1 VDIAVIGT
9 GYVGLVSGACLADR
23 GHRVVCVDVD
33 ADKVRAIN
41 EGVAPIHE
49 AGLEALLARTVGVSL
64 RATTDLAG
72 AVAGAELTL
81 LCVGTPS
88 RDGDID
94 LTQIVG
100 SAEQVGAALRGR
112 TGYHVVAVKST
123 VIPGTT
129 DDVVLPALERASGL
143 RAGPDFGVGMNPE
156 FLTEGQALQ
165 DFLNP
170 DRIVVGGV
178 DARTQ
183 EVLARVYES
192 FQEAPLLRVNN
203 RTAEMIKYA
212 SNAMLATQI
221 SFANEIG
228 NLCAAVGGVDVVD
241 VMEGVHL
248 SHYLQPFVAGAPGG
262 RVRAPLASFLE
273 AGCGFGGSC
282 LPKDVTALTAQG
294 RKVGAP
300 MPVLEAVL
308 ATNALQPS
316 RMIRL
321 LERHLPDLRGV
332 PVSVL
337 GLAFKP
343 DTDDVR
349 ESPAIPIIRD
359 LVARGAEVCGYDPV
373 AGPAAR
379 AALGAYDIA
388 YAESLEEAVASAR
401 ALLLV
406 TRWDEFQRL
415 PDLVALRD
423 PQPLVVDGRRILD
436 PDRFHHYEGIGRG

>member
-1 VDIAVIGT
+1 MDIAVIGT

-33 ADKVRAIN
+33 PDKVRAIN

-49 AGLEALLARTVGVSL
+49 AGLEALLARTVGAPL
-64 RATTDLAG
+64 QATTDLAG
-72 AVAGAELTL
+72 AVTGAEVTL
-81 LCVGTPS
+81 ICVGTPS

-94 LTQIVG
+94 LTQIVR

-112 TGYHVVAVKST
+112 SGYHVVAVKST

-143 RAGPDFGVGMNPE
+143 SAGPDFGVGMNPE
-156 FLTEGQALQ
+156 FLTEGQALE

-170 DRIVVGGV
+170 DRIVVGGM
-178 DARTQ
+178 DTRTQ
-183 EVLARVYES
+183 DVLARVYES
-192 FQEAPLLRVNN
+192 FHEAPLLRVNN

-248 SHYLQPFVAGAPGG
+248 SYYLQPFVSGAPGG

-294 RKVGAP
+294 RKVGSP

-308 ATNALQPS
+308 ETNAGQPA

-343 DTDDVR
+343 DTDDMR

-359 LVARGAEVCGYDPV
+359 LVTRGAEVCGYDPV
-373 AGPAAR
+373 ARSSAR
-379 AALGAYDIA
+379 AALGAFDIT
-388 YAESLEEAVASAR
+388 YAASLEAAVESAQ
-401 ALLLV
+401 ALLVV
-406 TRWDEFQRL
+406 TRWNEFQRL
-415 PDLVALRD
+415 PELVALRD
-423 PQPLVVDGRRILD
+423 PQPLVIDGRRMLD
-436 PDRFHHYEGIGRG
+436 PARFHHYEGIGRG